1 MMNIKIAYITLF
13 FSVTSFI
20 INAQTQP
27 KKGIWR
33 GVLLLNP
40 EKNRELPFN
49 FEIKKV
55 GDKSQLIIHNA
66 LERITVTEV
75 ISKKDSFNFKMPVFD
90 SEFLCQLIGDTL
102 LKGLWINHA
111 KKENNIIPFTAV
123 YGNSKRFLFLPGKSN
138 PVYEGKWE
146 VSFSPNA
153 KDSSKAMGVFTH
165 PNGSSYVT
173 GTFLTETG
181 DYRYLDGMMH
191 NGMLYLSCFDGSHA
205 YLFTA
210 ENNGIE
216 IINGHFYAGTTWEEP
231 WIGKRNDAFKLKDPE
246 EITKL
251 KTQTSK
257 VEFSFNNV
265 LDKKVSLNDVRYK
278 NKPVIIQI
286 MGTWCPNCMD
296 ETAYLA
302 GLYNRYSKQGLEI
315 IALTY
320 ERTQDLTKI
329 KNNINRLKTKFD
341 ARYEFLITGLTG
353 KNKAT
358 ESLPFLNEI
367 TTFPTLIVLDKN
379 HNVKTIYAG
388 FNGPATGSEYNTFTT
403 LFEKLIKELVK

>member
-1 MMNIKIAYITLF
+1 MNIKLVYITLF
-13 FSVTSFI
+13 FSIISFLAH
-20 INAQTQP
+20 AQKQP

-33 GVLLLNP
+33 GVLLLNV

-55 GDKSQLIIHNA
+55 GEKSQIIIHNA

-90 SEFLCQLIGDTL
+90 SEFLCQLVGDTL

-111 KKENNIIPFTAV
+111 KKENNIVPFTAV

-146 VSFSPNA
+146 VTFSPQA
-153 KDSSKAMGVFTH
+153 KDSSKAVGVFTH

-181 DYRYLDGMMH
+181 DYRYLEGMMH
-191 NGMLYLSCFDGSHA
+191 NGSLYLSCFDGSHA
-205 YLFTA
+205 FLFTA
-210 ENNGIE
+210 ENNGTE
-216 IINGHFYAGTTWEEP
+216 ITNGHFYSGAAWEEP
-231 WIGKRNDAFKLKDPE
+231 WIGKRNAAYKLKDPE
-246 EITKL
+246 AITKL
-251 KTQTSK
+251 KTDTSQ
-257 VEFSFNNV
+257 VELSFNNV
-265 LDKKVSLNDVRYK
+265 LDKKVTLNDIRYK

-302 GLYNRYSKQGLEI
+302 GLYNTYSKQGLEI

-320 ERTQDLTKI
+320 ERALDINKI
-329 KNNINRLKTKFD
+329 KKNIQRLKTKFD
-341 ARYEFLITGLTG
+341 ARYEILITGLTG
-353 KNKAT
+353 KEKAT
-358 ESLPFLNEI
+358 ESLPFLNAI
-367 TTFPTLIVLDKN
+367 TSFPTLIVLDKN
-379 HNVKTIYAG
+379 HHVKTIYAG
-388 FNGPATGSEYNTFTT
+388 FNGPATGVEYNAFTT
-403 LFEKLIKELVK
+403 KFENLIKELIK